1 MEKQVKVVIGDR
13 LGKGQKVARGVEQAG
28 GIAVLIPGV
37 GADMKVADT
46 MFKEQA
52 DLGISFCG
60 SGGAGAIT
68 AKTKYGYQVEYG
80 LRSVE
85 AGVTAVQSGNKVV
98 GFGFLDTEELGRR
111 LTEECIKSLANK
123 RPV

>member
-1 MEKQVKVVIGDR
+1 MDKKVKVVIGDR
-13 LGKGQKVARGVEQAG
+13 LGKGQKVAKGVEKAG

-46 MFKEQA
+46 MHKEAA

-68 AKTKYGYQVEYG
+68 AKTKYGYKVEFG
-80 LRSVE
+80 LRSVD
-85 AGVTAVQSGNKVV
+85 AGVTAVMEGKQVI
-98 GFGFLDTEELGRR
+98 GFGFLDSEELGLR
-111 LTEECIKSLANK
+111 LTEAYSKLHS
-123 RPV
+123 R